1 MAYTTSLN
9 DGNLT
14 VVGSSASETLAS
26 TQGDG
31 EVRINSYEGND
42 QVTVGLYESGSIGM
56 GSGTDTVIFDA
67 GVSNVAVSLGDAADT
82 FNGNTDDPVTVGGQG
97 GADNFIVDAVSEES
111 RYAGGRGIDT
121 FQVTA
126 AATDATLVGGSEDDV
141 FTFGTA
147 LLLMCLSTVRLAQ
160 IKSRSTQL
168 HWQQHNPWWLKV
180 TPSPSPLTSTTAVF
194 GDVGADDITDGAGDN
209 TLNGGDGA
217 DTIDSGAGV
226 DTIIGGGVQTA
237 LRSPLPSL
245 ELLRVQSPSQLLTRP
260 EPTF

>member
-1 MAYTTSLN
+1 
-9 DGNLT
+9 
-14 VVGSSASETLAS
+14 
-26 TQGDG
+26 
-31 EVRINSYEGND
+31 
-42 QVTVGLYESGSIGM
+42 M

-82 FNGNTDDPVTVGGQG
+82 FNGNTDDSVTVGGQG

-141 FTFGTA
+141 FTFGVAGTA
-147 LLLMCLSTVRLAQ
+147 ADVFVNGQVGADQ
-160 IKSRSTQL
+160 ITI
-168 HWQQHNPWWLKV
+168 NAI
-180 TPSPSPLTSTTAVF
+180 LTGNNTIRGGSEGDTITITDFDTAVF

-226 DTIIGGGVQTA
+226 DTIIGGGGADHIEIT
-237 LRSPLPSL
+237 LPSL